1 MGRKIDP
8 VFDFNARRV
17 LSSDPNEWNQ
27 RYYITFQDNPFV
39 IPANIL
45 QSRKALHAEIARL
58 FTDVWGKKSGRS
70 TTGTTWSAPNTKSF
84 WRRRP

>member
-70 TTGTTWSAPNTKSF
+70 TTGTTRSAPNTKSF